1 MADHQQS
8 GPGERVLERILEQEM
23 RESFIDYSMSVNVQR
38 ALPDVRDGLKPVHR
52 RILYAMS
59 ELGLSPGRAYKKC
72 ATVVGEVLG
81 KYHPHG
87 DSAVYDALVRMVQD
101 FSLRYPLV
109 DGQGNFGSID
119 GDSAAAY
126 RYTEARLQRLSIE
139 LLADIDKETVRF
151 DENFD
156 GRLEEPSVLPS
167 KAPNLL
173 INGSSGIAVGMA
185 TNIPPHNLREV
196 VDGLV
201 AVIDEMPW
209 EDVEAI
215 VRGRPARAMDEAA
228 SGSQLRAPGFDLF
241 QAGRK
246 AEMRERLLELI
257 PAPDFPTGG
266 YVCGLRGVREAYR
279 TGRGRV
285 VLRAKAV
292 VEENDD
298 GPARI
303 VVEEIPFMVNK
314 SRLIEQIAAL
324 AREKRVTSIRDLR
337 DESDRDG
344 MRIVVELKRDAVPH
358 VVLNRLYKHTQMQST
373 FGVILLALVDGVPKV
388 MPLLDMLA
396 HFVHHRHEVVVKR
409 SEFDLA
415 AAKEREHILE
425 GLRTAVDNI
434 DEVVRIVRSSRD
446 AAEAAVG
453 LRNSFELSERQAR
466 AILDMRLARLTGLEM
481 EKLDAELA
489 QVRERIAEL
498 ERILGDRSVRLGIVK
513 DELREVA
520 EKYGDNRRSKIV
532 GGVSSFDVEDL
543 IADEEVVIT
552 LSRQGY
558 VKRIPIGAYRAQRRG
573 GRGLR
578 GMGTKSEDWVDHVFV
593 ASTHDYLVVFSDRG
607 RCHWVKVWGIPQ
619 GSRQARGKPI
629 VNLVDLNR
637 GESVASVVAV
647 REFSDDRFLL
657 FCTKNGVVKRT
668 PLSAYGNV
676 RAVGIYAVGVR
687 EGDALIDVQLTE
699 GDNEVLLATRMGK
712 AIRFRESDARP
723 MGRTAAGVR
732 GIRLDEGDEVVGMVV
747 VRRPDATLLV
757 ATEHGMGKR
766 SEIGEYRFQNRGG
779 KGVINLKSS
788 KKTGPVVAV
797 KSVTDDDQ
805 LMVVTRNGVV
815 NRQNV
820 SEIRVIGRATQGV
833 RLVNLDEGDAV
844 VDVARVIDGATDD
857 EEDEADALGTT
868 GPSDASGAT
877 DSSDASGA
885 KGSSSLSGST
895 SSSPTGTTD
904 SGAPASGATS
914 ASPDLAGGASEE
926 APS

>member
-1 MADHQQS
+1 
-8 GPGERVLERILEQEM
+8 M

-126 RYTEARLQRLSIE
+126 RYTEARLQRLSME
-139 LLADIDKETVRF
+139 LLADIDKGTVRF

-156 GRLEEPSVLPS
+156 GRLKEPSVLPS

-196 VDGLV
+196 VHGLV
-201 AVIDEMPW
+201 ALIDEMPW
-209 EDVEAI
+209 ADVQAI
-215 VRGRPARAMDEAA
+215 VRGRPARD
-228 SGSQLRAPGFDLF
+228 GGFDLF
-241 QAGRK
+241 QAGRTQAFK
-246 AEMRERLLELI
+246 ERLQELI

-266 YVCGLRGVREAYR
+266 YICGTAGVSDAYR
-279 TGRGRV
+279 TGRGLV
-285 VLRAKAV
+285 VIRAKAV

-298 GPARI
+298 GPDRI

-324 AREKRVTSIRDLR
+324 VREKRLSDIRDLR

-344 MRIVVELKRDAVPH
+344 MRIVIELKRDAVPH

-373 FGVILLALVDGVPKV
+373 FGVILLALVDGVPRV
-388 MPLLDMLA
+388 MPLLNMLA
-396 HFVHHRHEVVVKR
+396 HFVHHRHDVVVRR

-415 AAKEREHILE
+415 AAKDREHILE
-425 GLRTAVDNI
+425 GLRSAVDNI
-434 DEVVRIVRSSRD
+434 DEVVRIIRASQD
-446 AAEAAVG
+446 PTEAAVS
-453 LRNSFELSERQAR
+453 LRSAFDLSERQAR

-489 QVRERIAEL
+489 QVRERVAEL
-498 ERILGDRSVRLGIVK
+498 ERILGDLSVRLGIVK

-520 EKYGDNRRSKIV
+520 DKYGDDRRSKII
-532 GGVSSFDVEDL
+532 GSVSSFDVEDL
-543 IADEEVVIT
+543 IADEEMVIT
-552 LSRQGY
+552 LSNQGY
-558 VKRIPIGAYRAQRRG
+558 AKRIPIDAYRAQRRG

-578 GMGTKSEDWVDHVFV
+578 GMGTKAEDWVEHLFV
-593 ASTHDYLVVFSDRG
+593 ASTHDYLMVFTDRG

-629 VNLVDLNR
+629 VNLVDVR
-637 GESVASVVAV
+637 PGESVASVVAV
-647 REFSDDRFLL
+647 RKFPEDRFLL
-657 FCTKNGVVKRT
+657 FCTKNGIVKRT

-676 RAVGIYAVGVR
+676 RAVGIYAAGVR
-687 EGDALIDVQLTE
+687 EDDELIDVQLTE
-699 GDNEVLLATRMGK
+699 GDNEVLLATRKGK
-712 AIRFRESDARP
+712 AIRFQESNARP
-723 MGRTAAGVR
+723 LGRTAFGVR

-747 VRRPDATLLV
+747 VRRPNATLLV

-766 SEIGEYRFQNRGG
+766 SEIGEYRFQFRGG

-788 KKTGPVVAV
+788 DRTGSVVAV

-805 LMVVTRNGVV
+805 LMVITRNGVV

-820 SEIRVIGRATQGV
+820 SGIRVIGRATQGV
-833 RLVNLDEGDAV
+833 RLVNLDEGDIV
-844 VDVARVIDGATDD
+844 VDVARVIDGATDAD
-857 EEDEADALGTT
+857 EEVAG
-868 GPSDASGAT
+868 SDVEE
-877 DSSDASGA
+877 SS
-885 KGSSSLSGST
+885 
-895 SSSPTGTTD
+895 
-904 SGAPASGATS
+904 
-914 ASPDLAGGASEE
+914 
-926 APS
+926 